1 MPSDAF
7 FRRPT
12 VLLALALCS
21 VGAVVTL
28 LGRLA
33 NGPRAEQKRVAL
45 SNDAGAN
52 AYPAFSPDGKRVAY
66 SVRGASKGE
75 AFHLFVRALPA
86 GAPLQLT
93 NGESSDIGPAWS
105 PDGARLAF
113 LRIAEGRTQYIAIP
127 SDGGA
132 ERTLAE
138 FGGDPADA
146 AQPLPA
152 VSWTRDG
159 KSLAVVETGD
169 KQLPA
174 IAMVSLAGG
183 ALRQITTPPEGSE
196 GDSTPAVSPDG
207 NTLAF
212 VRGTGPDGADI
223 YLCDLAGGNLRRL
236 TFDDRAIRGIAWTPD
251 GQEVVYAA
259 NRAGGWRLWRL
270 PVYGGSPREIAMATG
285 QAHFPALA
293 PQGRRL
299 AYTDNP
305 SVTAIWRAALG
316 GPDSLQRSIIRS
328 QGRES
333 APAYSPDGSRIA
345 DVSDQTGADEIWV
358 SDAEGG
364 NRVQL
369 TSLKGPRISR
379 PRWSPDGR
387 LLLFEARA
395 DRGAEIYTVPS
406 AGGRPDRP
414 HRVLLGG
421 GASWSHDGKS
431 IYYTWRGQIWKAGG
445 VPSGPGSNPRQL
457 THTLGSGAPEESVDG
472 KYVYYRSQRAI
483 CRMPAEGGTEEQ
495 VFIPEHD
502 LLWVVLQPT
511 RKGVYYLEFARGARA
526 MQVSF
531 YDFTTRRN
539 EEVFRMK
546 DADFFQVMSF
556 SISPDGKYILYP
568 RVDQGQT
575 NLMLVENF
583 R

>member
-1 MPSDAF
+1 MSSGAF
-7 FRRPT
+7 FRRPA
-12 VLLALALCS
+12 VLLVLALCS
-21 VGAVVTL
+21 VGVVVTL

-33 NGPRAEQKRVAL
+33 SGPRAEQKRVAL
-45 SNDAGAN
+45 SSDAGAN
-52 AYPAFSPDGKRVAY
+52 AYPAFSADGKRVAY
-66 SVRGASKGE
+66 SARGASKGE
-75 AFHLFVRALPA
+75 AFHLFVRALPS

-113 LRIAEGRTQYIAIP
+113 LRIAEGRKEYISIP

-138 FGGDPADA
+138 FGGAPADT

-159 KSLAVVETGD
+159 KSLVVVETGE

-174 IAMVSLAGG
+174 IALVSLADGT
-183 ALRQITTPPEGSE
+183 ARRITQPPEGSE

-212 VRGTGPDGADI
+212 VRATGPDSADI
-223 YLCDLAGGNLRRL
+223 YLCDLAGGSLRRL
-236 TFDDRAIRGIAWTPD
+236 TFDDRAIRGVAWTPD
-251 GQEVVYAA
+251 GQDVVYAA
-259 NRAGGWRLWRL
+259 NRADGWRLWRL
-270 PVYGGSPREIAMATG
+270 PAYGGSPREIAIAGG
-285 QAHFPALA
+285 QAHYPAIA
-293 PQGRRL
+293 PKGRRL
-299 AYTDNP
+299 AYTDSP
-305 SVTAIWRAALG
+305 SVSAIWRAALG
-316 GPDSLQRSIIRS
+316 APDSDERPIIRS
-328 QGRES
+328 LGRET
-333 APAYSPDGSRIA
+333 APAYSPDGKRIA
-345 DVSDQTGADEIWV
+345 DVSDQSSADEIWV

-369 TSLKGPRISR
+369 TSLKGPRVSR

-387 LLLFEARA
+387 SLLFEARA
-395 DRGAEIYTVPS
+395 DRGAEVYTMPA
-406 AGGRPDRP
+406 AGGKPDKP

-431 IYYTWRGQIWKAGG
+431 IYYQWRGQIWKADANGG
-445 VPSGPGSNPRQL
+445 NRRQL
-457 THTLGSGAPEESVDG
+457 TNTLGSGAAEESVDG
-472 KYVYYRSQRAI
+472 KYVYYRNRRTI
-483 CRMPAEGGTEEQ
+483 CRIPAEGGAEEQ
-495 VFIPEHD
+495 VVIPEHD
-502 LLWVVLQPT
+502 LLWVVIQPT
-511 RKGVYYLEFARGARA
+511 KKGIYYLEFVRSARA

-531 YDFTTRRN
+531 YDFAARGS
-539 EEVFRMK
+539 EALFRMK
-546 DADFFQVMSF
+546 NADFFQVMSF

-568 RVDQGQT
+568 RVDQSQT

>member
-1 MPSDAF
+1 MSSGAF
-7 FRRPT
+7 FRRPL
-12 VLLALALCS
+12 VLLVLALCS

-33 NGPRAEQKRVAL
+33 SGPRADQKRVAL
-45 SNDAGAN
+45 ASDAGAN
-52 AYPAFSPDGKRVAY
+52 AYPAFSADGKRVAY
-66 SVRGASKGE
+66 SARGASKGE
-75 AFHLFVRALPA
+75 AFHVFVRVLPG
-86 GAPLQLT
+86 GAPMQLT

-113 LRIAEGRTQYIAIP
+113 LRIAEGRTEYIAIP
-127 SDGGA
+127 SDGG
-132 ERTLAE
+132 EQRKVAE
-138 FGGDPADA
+138 FGGAPADA
-146 AQPLPA
+146 GQPLPA

-159 KSLAVVETGD
+159 RSLAVVETGE

-174 IAMVSLAGG
+174 IALVSLADGTV
-183 ALRQITTPPEGSE
+183 RRVTQPSEGSE
-196 GDSTPAVSPDG
+196 GDFTPAVSPDG

-259 NRAGGWRLWRL
+259 NRASGWRLWRL
-270 PVYGGSPREIAMATG
+270 PVFGGSPREIALAG
-285 QAHFPALA
+285 AQAHFPAIA

-299 AYTDNP
+299 AYTDSP
-305 SVTAIWRAALG
+305 SVSAIWRATLG
-316 GPDSLQRSIIRS
+316 GPDSDERPVIRS
-328 QGRES
+328 LGRET
-333 APAYSPDGSRIA
+333 APAYSPDGKRIA

-369 TSLKGPRISR
+369 TSFKGPRISR
-379 PRWSPDGR
+379 VRWSPDGR
-387 LLLFEARA
+387 LLLFEART
-395 DRGAEIYTVPS
+395 DRGAEVYTMPA
-406 AGGRPDRP
+406 AGGRPDKP
-414 HRVLLGG
+414 HRVLLGS

-431 IYYTWRGQIWKAGG
+431 IYYRLRGQIWKADANGG
-445 VPSGPGSNPRQL
+445 NPRQL
-457 THTLGSGAPEESVDG
+457 ANTMGSGAAEESVDG
-472 KYVYYRSQRAI
+472 KYLYYRNRRAI
-483 CRMPAEGGTEEQ
+483 CRIPAEGGAEEQ

-502 LLWVVLQPT
+502 LLWVVIQPT
-511 RKGVYYLEFARGARA
+511 KKGVYYLEFARGARA

-531 YDFTTRRN
+531 YDFATRGN
-539 EEVFRMK
+539 AVAFRMK
-546 DADFFQVMSF
+546 DTDFFQEMSF

-568 RVDQGQT
+568 RVDQSQT

>member
-1 MPSDAF
+1 MSSGAF
-7 FRRPT
+7 FRRPA

-33 NGPRAEQKRVAL
+33 SGPQAEQKRVAL
-45 SNDAGAN
+45 SSDTGAN
-52 AYPAFSPDGKRVAY
+52 AYPAFPADGKRVAY
-66 SVRGASKGE
+66 CARGAAKGE
-75 AFHLFVRALPA
+75 AFHLFVRALPG

-113 LRIAEGRTQYIAIP
+113 RRIAEGRTEYIAIP

-132 ERTLAE
+132 ERKLAE
-138 FGGDPADA
+138 FGGAPADA

-159 KSLAVVETGD
+159 KSLAVVETGE
-169 KQLPA
+169 KQLPS
-174 IAMVSLAGG
+174 IALVSLADGMV
-183 ALRQITTPPEGSE
+183 RRITKLPEGSE

-207 NTLAF
+207 STLAF
-212 VRGTGPDGADI
+212 VRGTGPDSADI

-236 TFDDRAIRGIAWTPD
+236 TFDDRAIHGIAWTPD
-251 GQEVVYAA
+251 GQDVVYAA
-259 NRAGGWRLWRL
+259 NRAGAWQLWRL
-270 PVYGGSPREIAMATG
+270 PAYGGSPREIAMAG
-285 QAHFPALA
+285 AQAHYPAIA

-299 AYTDNP
+299 AYTDSP
-305 SVTAIWRAALG
+305 SVSAIWRAALG
-316 GPDSLQRSIIRS
+316 APDSEGRSLIRS
-328 QGRES
+328 FGRES
-333 APAYSPDGSRIA
+333 APAYSPDGKRIA

-395 DRGAEIYTVPS
+395 DGGAEVYTMPA
-406 AGGRPDRP
+406 AGGRPDKP
-414 HRVLLGG
+414 YRVRLLGGG

-431 IYYTWRGQIWKAGG
+431 IYFQLRGQIWKAGANG
-445 VPSGPGSNPRQL
+445 GSPRQL
-457 THTLGSGAPEESVDG
+457 THTLGSGAAEESVDG
-472 KYVYYRSQRAI
+472 KYVYYRNRRTI
-483 CRMPAEGGTEEQ
+483 WRIPAEGGAEQ
-495 VFIPEHD
+495 EAIIPEHD
-502 LLWVVLQPT
+502 LLSVVIQPT
-511 RKGVYYLEFARGARA
+511 QKGVYYLEFARSARA
-526 MQVSF
+526 MLVSF

-539 EEVFRMK
+539 EVAFRMK
-546 DADFFQVMSF
+546 DADFFQAMSF
-556 SISPDGKYILYP
+556 SVSSDGKYILYP
-568 RVDQGQT
+568 RVDQSQT
-575 NLMLVENF
+575 NLMLVGNF

>member
-1 MPSDAF
+1 MSSGAF
-7 FRRPT
+7 FRRPA

-33 NGPRAEQKRVAL
+33 SGPQAEQKRVAL
-45 SNDAGAN
+45 SSDTGAN
-52 AYPAFSPDGKRVAY
+52 AYPAFPPDGKRVAY
-66 SVRGASKGE
+66 SARGASKGE
-75 AFHLFVRALPA
+75 AFHLFVRALPG

-113 LRIAEGRTQYIAIP
+113 RRIAEGRTEYIAIP

-132 ERTLAE
+132 ERKLAE
-138 FGGDPADA
+138 FGGAPADA

-159 KSLAVVETGD
+159 KSLAVVETGE
-169 KQLPA
+169 KQLPS
-174 IAMVSLAGG
+174 IALVSLADGMV
-183 ALRQITTPPEGSE
+183 RRITKLPEGSE

-207 NTLAF
+207 STLAF
-212 VRGTGPDGADI
+212 VRGTGPDSADI

-236 TFDDRAIRGIAWTPD
+236 TFDDRAIHGIAWTPD
-251 GQEVVYAA
+251 GQDVVYAA
-259 NRAGGWRLWRL
+259 NRAGAWRLWRL
-270 PVYGGSPREIAMATG
+270 PAYGGSPREIAIAG
-285 QAHFPALA
+285 AQAHYPAIA

-299 AYTDNP
+299 AYTDSP
-305 SVTAIWRAALG
+305 SVSAIWRAALG
-316 GPDSLQRSIIRS
+316 APDSEGRSLIRS
-328 QGRES
+328 FGRES
-333 APAYSPDGSRIA
+333 APAYSPDGKRIA

-395 DRGAEIYTVPS
+395 DGGAEVYTMPA
-406 AGGRPDRP
+406 AGGRPDKP
-414 HRVLLGG
+414 YRVRLLGGG

-431 IYYTWRGQIWKAGG
+431 IYFQLRGQIWKAGANG
-445 VPSGPGSNPRQL
+445 GSPRQL
-457 THTLGSGAPEESVDG
+457 THTLGSGAAEESVDG
-472 KYVYYRSQRAI
+472 KYVYYRNRRTI
-483 CRMPAEGGTEEQ
+483 WRIPAEGGAEQ
-495 VFIPEHD
+495 EAIIPEHD
-502 LLWVVLQPT
+502 LLSVVIQPT
-511 RKGVYYLEFARGARA
+511 QKGVYYLEFARSARA
-526 MQVSF
+526 MLVSF

-539 EEVFRMK
+539 EVAFRMK
-546 DADFFQVMSF
+546 DADFFQAMSF
-556 SISPDGKYILYP
+556 SVSSDGKYILYP
-568 RVDQGQT
+568 RVDQSQT
-575 NLMLVENF
+575 NLMLVGNF

>member
-1 MPSDAF
+1 MPSGAF

-33 NGPRAEQKRVAL
+33 SGPRAEQKRVAL
-45 SNDAGAN
+45 VSDAGAN
-52 AYPAFSPDGKRVAY
+52 AYPAFSADGQRVAY
-66 SVRGASKGE
+66 GARGGSQGA

-113 LRIAEGRTQYIAIP
+113 LRIAAGRTEYISIP

-132 ERTLAE
+132 EREVAE
-138 FGGDPADA
+138 FGGAPADTG
-146 AQPLPA
+146 QPLPA

-159 KSLAVVETGD
+159 KSLAVVETGEQ
-169 KQLPA
+169 QLPA
-174 IAMVSLAGG
+174 IALVSLADGSV
-183 ALRQITTPPEGSE
+183 RRITQPPEGSE

-223 YLCDLAGGNLRRL
+223 YLCDLAGGSLRRL

-251 GQEVVYAA
+251 GQDVVYAA
-259 NRAGGWRLWRL
+259 NRAGSWRLWRL
-270 PVYGGSPREIAMATG
+270 PAYGGSPREIAIAG
-285 QAHFPALA
+285 AQAHFPAIA

-299 AYTDNP
+299 AYTDSP
-305 SVTAIWRAALG
+305 SVSAIWRAALG
-316 GPDSLQRSIIRS
+316 APDSEERPIIRS
-328 QGRES
+328 LGRES
-333 APAYSPDGSRIA
+333 APEYSPDGNRIA

-369 TSLKGPRISR
+369 TSLKGPRVSR

-395 DRGAEIYTVPS
+395 DRGADVYTMPAV
-406 AGGRPDRP
+406 GGRPGKP
-414 HRVLLGG
+414 YRVQLLGGG

-431 IYYTWRGQIWKAGG
+431 IYYQLRGQIWKADANGG
-445 VPSGPGSNPRQL
+445 SPRQIAS
-457 THTLGSGAPEESVDG
+457 TLGSGSPEESVDG
-472 KYVYYRSQRAI
+472 RYVYYRNRRTI
-483 CRMPAEGGTEEQ
+483 WRIPAEGGAEEQ
-495 VFIPEHD
+495 AIVPEHD
-502 LLWVVLQPT
+502 LLWAVIQPAK
-511 RKGVYYLEFARGARA
+511 KGVYYLEFVRSMRT
-526 MQVSF
+526 MEVSF
-531 YDFTTRRN
+531 YDFSTRSN
-539 EEVFRMK
+539 EVVFRMK
-546 DADFFQVMSF
+546 DAGFFQTTSF
-556 SISPDGKYILYP
+556 SVSPDGKYILYP
-568 RVDQGQT
+568 RVDQNQT

>member
-1 MPSDAF
+1 MSSGAF
-7 FRRPT
+7 LRRPV
-12 VLLALALCS
+12 VLLILALCS

-33 NGPRAEQKRVAL
+33 SGPAAEQKRVVLA
-45 SNDAGAN
+45 SDAGAN
-52 AYPAFSPDGKRVAY
+52 AYPAFSADGKRVAY
-66 SVRGASKGE
+66 SARGVSKGE
-75 AFHLFVRALPA
+75 AFHVFVRALPG
-86 GAPLQLT
+86 GAPMQLT
-93 NGESSDIGPAWS
+93 NGEGSDIGPAWS

-113 LRIAEGRTQYIAIP
+113 LRIAEGRTEYIAIP

-132 ERTLAE
+132 ERKVAE
-138 FGGDPADA
+138 FGGAPADA
-146 AQPLPA
+146 GQPLPA

-159 KSLAVVETGD
+159 KSVAVVATGE

-174 IAMVSLAGG
+174 IAVVSLADGTV
-183 ALRQITTPPEGSE
+183 RRISQPPEGSE

-207 NTLAF
+207 NTLGF
-212 VRGTGPDGADI
+212 VRRTGPDSADI
-223 YLCDLAGGNLRRL
+223 YLCDLAGGGLRRL
-236 TFDDRAIRGIAWTPD
+236 TFDGRSIRGIAWAAD
-251 GQEVVYAA
+251 GREVLYAA
-259 NRAGGWRLWRL
+259 DRAGGWRLWR
-270 PVYGGSPREIAMATG
+270 VAVNGGSPREITIATG
-285 QAHFPALA
+285 QAHYPAIA

-299 AYTDNP
+299 AYTDSP
-305 SVTAIWRAALG
+305 SVSAIWRADLG
-316 GPDSLQRSIIRS
+316 APESGERSIIRS
-328 QGRES
+328 FGRES
-333 APAYSPDGSRIA
+333 APAYSPDGKRIA

-369 TSLKGPRISR
+369 TSLKGPRVSR

-395 DRGAEIYTVPS
+395 DRGAEVYTMPA
-406 AGGRPDRP
+406 AGGRPDKP

-431 IYYTWRGQIWKAGG
+431 IYYQLRGQIWKADANGG
-445 VPSGPGSNPRQL
+445 NPRPLSNTQ
-457 THTLGSGAPEESVDG
+457 GSGAAEESVDG
-472 KYVYYRSQRAI
+472 KYVYYRNRRAI
-483 CRMPAEGGTEEQ
+483 CRIPAEGGAEEQ

-502 LLWVVLQPT
+502 LLWVVIQPT
-511 RKGVYYLEFARGARA
+511 KKGLYYLEFARGARA

-531 YDFTTRRN
+531 YDFETRGN
-539 EEVFRMK
+539 EVAFRMK
-546 DADFFQVMSF
+546 DADFFQAMSF

-568 RVDQGQT
+568 RVDQSQT